1 MILLVILSK
10 CLLKCLKMD
19 QFDTYCYQLCNFLVR
34 FSAVRL
40 HYFKINTN
48 SLSLS
53 LSLPLCLLRSPP
65 VLSVHCSSY
74 FSSRFSF
81 FFLRFCKWTAQ
92 MDCSFDYSTAI
103 CIFIVFI
110 FLHYID
116 ILLPVYSNLNTEL
129 HSVFRSFFQ
138 RSIWMILLLKKS
150 KIKLKVLVSVLL
162 VVSVFVASFSCPS
175 L

>member
-1 MILLVILSK
+1 MSVEVFKKWISLIPML
-10 CLLKCLKMD
+10 
-19 QFDTYCYQLCNFLVR
+19 CYQLRNSLVR

-40 HYFKINTN
+40 HYFKIDTN

-53 LSLPLCLLRSPP
+53 PSLLRSPP
-65 VLSVHCSSY
+65 MLSVHCFCY
-74 FSSRFSF
+74 FSTRFCF
-81 FFLRFCKWTAQ
+81 FFLCFCKWTAQ

-138 RSIWMILLLKKS
+138 RSIWMILLLKNKNKINKS
-150 KIKLKVLVSVLL
+150 NLRSW
-162 VVSVFVASFSCPS
+162 
-175 L
+175 